1 MTSETVQRSG
11 LRLPDSTRVG
21 LFLAAFFA
29 AAAVT
34 SACLPLW
41 LADRGLTASEIGAVL
56 GAGSLLRVAAVPGW
70 GWLADRV
77 GRRRAVLAGAAALAA
92 GCAALLPGA
101 ARLAGPGNP
110 FWAILL
116 VSAVQGVS
124 ASALTPLSDALTL
137 ALAAARR
144 LDYGRTRAWGSAS
157 YMAATALSG
166 GLIGRAGSWVVP
178 PVLAAGFGLAAA
190 LAALLPDVPGGAR
203 RGGGNPLRLPAFRTA
218 LLATALIQ
226 GAHAAYYGFAPL
238 HWRSLGIPDGTI
250 GLLIAEGI
258 VAEVALFV
266 WGRRLVE
273 RLGPARL
280 TLLAAG
286 LSVLRWTL
294 TAWIASVPA
303 LAAVQVLHAG
313 TFAFQHLSTMG
324 VLRML
329 PPARAGTSQALMSA
343 LGFSA
348 PTAALMW
355 VAGQAYGLLGGGVF
369 LVMAAVGGMGALA
382 VPGLRRAGRPQPG

>member
-1 MTSETVQRSG
+1 M
-11 LRLPDSTRVG
+11 RLSDSARVG

-34 SACLPLW
+34 SAYLPLW
-41 LADRGLTASEIGAVL
+41 FADRGLSASEIGTVL
-56 GAGSLLRVAAVPGW
+56 GLGSLLRVAAVPGW
-70 GWLADRV
+70 GWLADAV
-77 GRRRAVLAGAAALAA
+77 GRRRAVLFGAAALAA

-101 ARLAGPGNP
+101 GG
-110 FWAILL
+110 FWTILV

-124 ASALTPLSDALTL
+124 ASALTPLSDALSL
-137 ALAAARR
+137 ALAGARR
-144 LDYGRTRAWGSAS
+144 LEYGRTRAWGSVS
-157 YMAATALSG
+157 YMLATALSG
-166 GLIGRAGSWVVP
+166 GLVGRVGSWLVP
-178 PVLAAGFGLAAA
+178 WVLAAGYGAAA
-190 LAALLPDVPGGAR
+190 GLAALLPEVPPPGGR
-203 RGGGNPLRLPAFRTA
+203 RSGGNPLRLRVFRVA

-238 HWRSLGIPDGTI
+238 YWRSLGIPDGTI

-286 LSVLRWTL
+286 LSALRWTL
-294 TAWIASVPA
+294 TAFVTAVPA

-313 TFAFQHLSTMG
+313 TFAFQHLSTML
-324 VLRML
+324 VLRTL
-329 PPARAGTSQALMSA
+329 PAARAGTAQALMSA

-355 VAGQAYGLLGGGVF
+355 VSGHVYGMLGGLTF
-369 LVMAAVGGMGALA
+369 LVMAVLGGLGALA
-382 VPGLRRAGRPQPG
+382 APGLRRAQPCPDAP

>member
-1 MTSETVQRSG
+1 M
-11 LRLPDSTRVG
+11 PDGPRVG

-34 SACLPLW
+34 SAYLPLW
-41 LADRGLTASEIGAVL
+41 FADRGLTAPEIGTVL
-56 GAGSLLRVAAVPGW
+56 GLGSLLRVVAVPGW
-70 GWLADRV
+70 GWLADTL
-77 GRRRAVLAGAAALAA
+77 GRRRAVLFGAATLAG

-101 ARLAGPGNP
+101 GGY
-110 FWAILL
+110 WAILV
-116 VSAVQGVS
+116 VSAVQGMS
-124 ASALTPLSDALTL
+124 ASALMPLADALSL
-137 ALAAARR
+137 ALAGTRR

-157 YMAATALSG
+157 YMLATALSG
-166 GLIGRAGSWVVP
+166 GLIGRTGSWVVP
-178 PVLAAGFGLAAA
+178 WMLAAGYGAAA
-190 LAALLPDVPGGAR
+190 AFASLLPEVPPGGR
-203 RGGGNPLRLPAFRTA
+203 RGSGNPLRLPAFRMA

-238 HWRSLGIPDGTI
+238 YWRSLGIPDGTI

-280 TLLAAG
+280 TALAAG
-286 LSVLRWTL
+286 LSALRWTL
-294 TAWIASVPA
+294 TAFVTAVPA

-313 TFAFQHLSTMG
+313 TFAFQHWSTML
-324 VLRML
+324 VLRTL
-329 PPARAGTSQALMSA
+329 PASRAGTSQALMSA

-348 PTAALMW
+348 PVAVLTW
-355 VAGQAYGLLGGGVF
+355 VTGQVYGTLGGLTF
-369 LVMAAVGGMGALA
+369 LVMAVVGGIGLLA
-382 VPGLRRAGRPQPG
+382 VPGLGLVQRTR